1 MSQDTTTRLVHA
13 LNEVAHLYR
22 KRIGEAS
29 RIHRIVLEIDPI
41 DPLDWLRA
49 QTMTGSFYWQDR
61 DGAQR
66 IAAVGEAD
74 NVTVTDAKDLPAA
87 LQRIG
92 DMLRNSQAAFRYFGG
107 VRFDPDRPQAAC
119 DPRWDRFGVARFVL
133 PRFEVISESGK
144 THLACNVLEQE
155 AESSEIE
162 SIIASARQLR
172 FDAPPP
178 VADPPH
184 LIGRSD
190 KPDRAQW
197 NDLINE
203 MLAVFSRGECDK
215 LVSARRTT
223 LELGYAAEP
232 WSLLKR
238 LRDQN
243 KNCFVFGFKT
253 DNFATFMGASP
264 ERLYRR
270 EKNHVYTEAVA
281 GTRPVAG
288 DSAANDAFASDLLE
302 SVKDRREHELVVEG
316 VSSALDRVCERYS
329 IVESRGLLRLRTL
342 QHLITRIEGEL
353 RSDVDDC
360 QLLSALHPTP
370 AVGGSPKDSAVR
382 YLREH
387 EPFDRGWYSSPVGWI
402 GTESAEFAVAI
413 RSALV
418 HDSQADIFAGA
429 GIVPGSDADVEWME
443 VENKILPF
451 LILLYGGR
459 V

>member
-1 MSQDTTTRLVHA
+1 MSQDVAARLSEA
-13 LNEVAHLYR
+13 LSKHTQKR
-22 KRIGEAS
+22 KPSTDSLRC
-29 RIHRIVLEIDPI
+29 IHRIVLEIDSI

-49 QTMTGSFYWQDR
+49 QTMTGGFYWQDR

-74 NVTVTDAKDLPAA
+74 NVTVTDAKDLPVA
-87 LQRIG
+87 LQRIE
-92 DMLRNSQAAFRYFGG
+92 DMLRDSQAACRYFGG
-107 VRFDPDRPQAAC
+107 LRFDLDCPKAAR
-119 DPRWDRFGVARFVL
+119 DPRWDQFGVARFVL
-133 PRFEVISESGK
+133 PRFEMISESGK

-162 SIIASARQLR
+162 SIIASSQQLR

-197 NDLINE
+197 NDLIDK
-203 MLAVFSRGECDK
+203 MLAVFSRGEVDK

-243 KNCFVFGFKT
+243 KNCFIFGFKT
-253 DNFATFMGASP
+253 DFATFMGASP

-288 DSAANDAFASDLLE
+288 DGAANDAFAAELLE

-329 IVESRGLLRLRTL
+329 ITESRGLLRLRTL

-353 RSDVDDC
+353 RSDVDDF
-360 QLLSALHPTP
+360 QLLSTLHPTP

-402 GTESAEFAVAI
+402 GTENAEFAVAI

-418 HDSQADIFAGA
+418 HDLQADIFAGA
-429 GIVPGSDADVEWME
+429 GIVPGSDADIEWME